1 MKKNTFCYLLTYLFL
16 QLSIGQ
22 NNLAVNTDAGKVK
35 ISRNIY
41 GHFAEHLGHCIYG
54 GFYVGDTSSIPNTNG
69 VRNDIIDALKKL
81 KIPNLRW
88 PGGCF
93 ADTYHWKDGIG
104 PKDKRPSMVNKW
116 WGGVTEDNSFGTHD
130 FLNMC
135 ELLGAEPY
143 LSGNVGSGTVQELAD
158 WVQYTNFK
166 GKSPM
171 SDLRTQNGRT
181 APWKVKLWGIGNEA
195 WGCGG
200 NMKPEYYADEYRKYA
215 TFISDWENTGGL
227 MRIASGASD
236 ADYNWTETLMKNIP
250 LGMLGGVAMH
260 HYSVLDWNK
269 KGSAT
274 DFSEDQYFHIMK
286 QALLMDELVTKH
298 AAIMDKYDPKQ
309 KIALVVDEWGGWYDV
324 EKGTN
329 PGFLYQQNTIRD
341 AMIAGVTLNIFN
353 NHADRVRVANLAQCV
368 NVLQAVILTNKEK
381 MILTPTYYV
390 MEMYNVHQDATLLPL
405 TLTVNDY
412 ILNGEKLPAVSA
424 SASKDSLGVIHI
436 SLVNID
442 PLQSQ
447 KISIVL
453 KGETKKNLSGRILT
467 SKKLQDY
474 NSFTEPEKIKP
485 AAFNTASIDKNVL
498 TVTLPPMAVVV
509 LTIK

>member
-104 PKDKRPSMVNKW
+104 PKDKRPAMVNKW

-368 NVLQAVILTNKEK
+368 NVLQAVIFTNNEK